1 MIYDYIYEKVNMKY
15 YRMRGYMEKELN
27 KKKKIILYSI
37 LLFLSVVSFALVFIF
52 DASGVVGYL
61 ITLVTFYIFF
71 GSIIKL
77 CRLSEKFKNG
87 IINFIDLLFWL
98 P

>member
-1 MIYDYIYEKVNMKY
+1 MD
-15 YRMRGYMEKELN
+15 
-27 KKKKIILYSI
+27 KKKKIILYST
-37 LLFLSVVSFALVFIF
+37 LLLLSIIAFVLIYVF
-52 DASGVVGYL
+52 DASGIIGYL
-61 ITLVTFYIFF
+61 ITLLTFYIFL
-71 GSIIKL
+71 GSVIKL

>member
-1 MIYDYIYEKVNMKY
+1 MD
-15 YRMRGYMEKELN
+15 

-37 LLFLSVVSFALVFIF
+37 LLLLSIIAFVLIYVF
-52 DASGVVGYL
+52 DASGIIGYL
-61 ITLVTFYIFF
+61 ITLLTFYIFL
-71 GSIIKL
+71 GSVIKL
-77 CRLSEKFKNG
+77 CRLSKKFKKG

>member
-1 MIYDYIYEKVNMKY
+1 MD
-15 YRMRGYMEKELN
+15 

-37 LLFLSVVSFALVFIF
+37 LLLLSIIAFVLIYIF
-52 DASGVVGYL
+52 DASGIIGYL
-61 ITLVTFYIFF
+61 ITLFTFYIFL

-77 CRLSEKFKNG
+77 CRLSEKFKNS

>member
-1 MIYDYIYEKVNMKY
+1 MD
-15 YRMRGYMEKELN
+15 

-37 LLFLSVVSFALVFIF
+37 LLLLSIIAFVLIYVF
-52 DASGVVGYL
+52 DASGIIGYL
-61 ITLVTFYIFF
+61 ITLSTFYIFL

-77 CRLSEKFKNG
+77 CRLSEKFKNS

>member
-1 MIYDYIYEKVNMKY
+1 MD
-15 YRMRGYMEKELN
+15 
-27 KKKKIILYSI
+27 KKKKTILYSI
-37 LLFLSVVSFALVFIF
+37 LLLLSIIAFVLIYVF
-52 DASGVVGYL
+52 DASGIIGYL
-61 ITLVTFYIFF
+61 ITLLTFYIFL

-77 CRLSEKFKNG
+77 CRLSEKFKDG

>member
-1 MIYDYIYEKVNMKY
+1 MD
-15 YRMRGYMEKELN
+15 

-37 LLFLSVVSFALVFIF
+37 LLLLSIIAFVLIYIF
-52 DASGVVGYL
+52 DASGIIGYL
-61 ITLVTFYIFF
+61 ITLLTFYIFL
-71 GSIIKL
+71 GSVIKL

>member
-1 MIYDYIYEKVNMKY
+1 MD
-15 YRMRGYMEKELN
+15 

-37 LLFLSVVSFALVFIF
+37 LLLLSIIAFVLIYVF
-52 DASGVVGYL
+52 DASGIIGYL
-61 ITLVTFYIFF
+61 ITLLTFYIFL
-71 GSIIKL
+71 GSVIKL

>member
-1 MIYDYIYEKVNMKY
+1 MD
-15 YRMRGYMEKELN
+15 

-37 LLFLSVVSFALVFIF
+37 LLLLSIIAFVLIYVF
-52 DASGVVGYL
+52 DASGIIGYL
-61 ITLVTFYIFF
+61 ITLLTLYIFL
-71 GSIIKL
+71 GSVIKL

-87 IINFIDLLFWL
+87 IINFIDLLFLL